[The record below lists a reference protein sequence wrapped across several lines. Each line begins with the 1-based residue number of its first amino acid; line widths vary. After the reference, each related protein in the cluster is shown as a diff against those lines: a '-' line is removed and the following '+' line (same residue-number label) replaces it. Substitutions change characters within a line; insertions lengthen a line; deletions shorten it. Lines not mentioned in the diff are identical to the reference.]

1 MASSTLLANFAPLCG
16 RSSPSSCQSGK
27 DFPNLIIDEGGRDS
41 DNAISGVWTLLLT
54 FLISLAVGP
63 RFGELCDMQNAFSI
77 SRIIASICCVGSLL
91 TFASPL
97 PAQEQQPLGAI
108 RNHDH
113 APIIVQSRPV
123 IERLPVKVI
132 EPVDL
137 RIGKTGHIFV
147 ADKGAKC
154 VFRLDGDGEVSLPV
168 SELSHI
174 QRIQLD
180 ADDNLYVLTSD
191 TRESQI
197 QMVNPIGQSTV
208 VRELTFAATSFV
220 RDTIGQFVV
229 ASREG
234 NRIVV
239 ITTDGDVTEL
249 TRTYQP
255 VSDLVLN
262 AGGQTEALL
271 VSGEMVHI
279 AASGEVTPSGF
290 APPGSSRLMLQPDGS
305 MLVLAGRSD
314 GQTRL
319 TSVSRDRVRPQDFQT
334 FASVPDGTQAVGFDA
349 LGNLCLAN
357 PDLRAIT
364 KVTSH
369 FRIPCPHC
377 GRPTDMIFR
386 KDAEPAANA
395 GSRSF

>member
-1 MASSTLLANFAPLCG
+1 
-16 RSSPSSCQSGK
+16 
-27 DFPNLIIDEGGRDS
+27 
-41 DNAISGVWTLLLT
+41 
-54 FLISLAVGP
+54 
-63 RFGELCDMQNAFSI
+63 MQNVYSI
-77 SRIIASICCVGSLL
+77 SRIITSTCFLASIFVFS
-91 TFASPL
+91 SPL
-97 PAQEQQPLGAI
+97 LAQEPSSLGAI

-137 RIGKTGHIFV
+137 RIGKTGNIFV

-154 VFRLDGDGEVSLPV
+154 VFRLNSDGEVSLPV
-168 SELSHI
+168 SDLRHI

-180 ADDNLYVLTSD
+180 ADENLYVLTSD
-191 TRESQI
+191 VRESQI
-197 QMVNPIGQSTV
+197 QMVNPIGQRTLLHQ
-208 VRELTFAATSFV
+208 LTFAATSFV

-229 ASREG
+229 ASRDA

-239 ITTDGDVTEL
+239 ITIDGDVTEL
-249 TRTYQP
+249 TRIYQP
-255 VSDLVLN
+255 VSDLLLN
-262 AGGQTEALL
+262 AGGQIEALL

-279 AASGEVTPSGF
+279 ASSGEVTPSGF
-290 APPGSSRLMLQPDGS
+290 APPGSSRLMVQPDGS

-314 GQTRL
+314 GQARL
-319 TSVSRDRVRPQDFQT
+319 ISVSRDQVRPQDFQT
-334 FASVPDGTQAVGFDA
+334 FASVPEGTQAVGFDD

-386 KDAEPAANA
+386 KDVEPVANA
-395 GSRSF
+395 VTRSF

>member
-1 MASSTLLANFAPLCG
+1 
-16 RSSPSSCQSGK
+16 
-27 DFPNLIIDEGGRDS
+27 
-41 DNAISGVWTLLLT
+41 
-54 FLISLAVGP
+54 
-63 RFGELCDMQNAFSI
+63 MQNALSI
-77 SRIIASICCVGSLL
+77 SRIITTICCFGSILGVG
-91 TFASPL
+91 APL
-97 PAQEQQPLGAI
+97 PAQEVPAQEAPALGAI

-123 IERLPVKVI
+123 IERLSVKVI

-137 RIGKTGHIFV
+137 RIGKAGHIFV
-147 ADKGAKC
+147 ADHSAKC
-154 VFRLDGDGEVSLPV
+154 VFRLDRDGEVSLPV
-168 SELSHI
+168 SDLSDI
-174 QRIQLD
+174 RRIQLD
-180 ADDNLYVLTSD
+180 ADDNLYVLTSNAQ
-191 TRESQI
+191 ESQI

-208 VRELTFAATSFV
+208 LHELTFAATSFV

-229 ASREG
+229 ASTDE

-249 TRTYQP
+249 TRIYQP

-279 AASGEVTPSGF
+279 AASGDVTPSGF
-290 APPGSSRLMLQPDGS
+290 APPGSSRLILQPDGS
-305 MLVLAGRSD
+305 MLVLAGRSA
-314 GQTRL
+314 GHATL
-319 TSVSRDRVRPQDFQT
+319 TSVSREQVRPLNFFS
-334 FASVPDGTQAVGFDA
+334 FASVPEGTQAVGFDA

-364 KVTSH
+364 RVTSH

-377 GRPTDMIFR
+377 GRATDMIFR
-386 KDAEPAANA
+386 KDAEATADA
-395 GSRSF
+395 VTRSF

>member
-1 MASSTLLANFAPLCG
+1 
-16 RSSPSSCQSGK
+16 
-27 DFPNLIIDEGGRDS
+27 
-41 DNAISGVWTLLLT
+41 
-54 FLISLAVGP
+54 
-63 RFGELCDMQNAFSI
+63 MQTVYRI
-77 SRIIASICCVGSLL
+77 SRIIASTCF
-91 TFASPL
+91 FASIFVISQPL
-97 PAQEQQPLGAI
+97 LAQEPSSLGAI

-137 RIGKTGHIFV
+137 RIGKTGHVFV
-147 ADKGAKC
+147 ADKSAMC
-154 VFRLDGDGEVSLPV
+154 VFRLNNDGEVSLPV
-168 SELSHI
+168 SELRNI

-191 TRESQI
+191 ARESQI
-197 QMVNPIGQSTV
+197 QMVNPIGQSTLLHQ
-208 VRELTFAATSFV
+208 LTFAATSFV

-229 ASREG
+229 ASKEA

-239 ITTDGDVTEL
+239 ISTDGEVTEL
-249 TRTYQP
+249 TRIYQP
-255 VSDLVLN
+255 VSDLILN

-271 VSGEMVHI
+271 MSGEVVHI
-279 AASGEVTPSGF
+279 GSSGEVTPSGF
-290 APPGSSRLMLQPDGS
+290 APPGSSRLMVQPDGS

-314 GQTRL
+314 GQASL
-319 TSVSRDRVRPQDFQT
+319 ISVCRDQIRPQDFRT
-334 FASVPDGTQAVGFDA
+334 FASVPEGTQAVGFDSI
-349 LGNLCLAN
+349 GNLCLAN

-386 KDAEPAANA
+386 KDAEPVAEADT
-395 GSRSF
+395 RSF

>member
-1 MASSTLLANFAPLCG
+1 
-16 RSSPSSCQSGK
+16 
-27 DFPNLIIDEGGRDS
+27 
-41 DNAISGVWTLLLT
+41 
-54 FLISLAVGP
+54 
-63 RFGELCDMQNAFSI
+63 MQNAFSI
-77 SRIIASICCVGSLL
+77 SRIIASIYFAGSI
-91 TFASPL
+91 FAYGPSL
-97 PAQEQQPLGAI
+97 SAQEPPSLGAI

-137 RIGKTGHIFV
+137 RIGKNGHIFV
-147 ADKGAKC
+147 ADRSAKC
-154 VFRLDGDGEVSLPV
+154 VFRLDSDGEVSLPV
-168 SELSHI
+168 ADLSDI

-180 ADDNLYVLTSD
+180 DNDNLYVLTSAKG
-191 TRESQI
+191 ESQI
-197 QMVNPIGQSTV
+197 LMVNPIGQSIV
-208 VRELTFAATSFV
+208 LHELTFAATTFV
-220 RDTIGQFVV
+220 LGGTIGQFVV
-229 ASREG
+229 ALKDS

-239 ITTDGDVTEL
+239 ITTVDDITKL
-249 TRTYQP
+249 TRVYVYQP

-262 AGGQTEALL
+262 ASGQTEALL
-271 VSGEMVHI
+271 VTGEVVHI
-279 AASGEVTPSGF
+279 ADGGKVTASGFF

-305 MLVLAGRSD
+305 MLALSGRSD
-314 GQTRL
+314 GHAQL
-319 TSVSRDRVRPQDFQT
+319 TSVSRDQDFQT
-334 FASVPDGTQAVGFDA
+334 FASVPEGTQAVGFDA

-386 KDAEPAANA
+386 KDAEPPANA
-395 GSRSF
+395 VTRSF

>member
-1 MASSTLLANFAPLCG
+1 
-16 RSSPSSCQSGK
+16 
-27 DFPNLIIDEGGRDS
+27 
-41 DNAISGVWTLLLT
+41 
-54 FLISLAVGP
+54 
-63 RFGELCDMQNAFSI
+63 MQNALSI
-77 SRIIASICCVGSLL
+77 SRIITSTCFLGSMFCVG
-91 TFASPL
+91 APL
-97 PAQEQQPLGAI
+97 PAQEVTSLGAV

-137 RIGKTGHIFV
+137 RIGKTGNIFV
-147 ADKGAKC
+147 ADRSAKC
-154 VFRLDGDGEVSLPV
+154 VFRLDSDGQVSLPV
-168 SELSHI
+168 SDLSHI

-180 ADDNLYVLTSD
+180 ADDNLYVLTSNA
-191 TRESQI
+191 RESQI
-197 QMVNPIGQSTV
+197 QMVNPIGQTTV
-208 VRELTFAATSFV
+208 LLQLTFAATSFL

-229 ASREG
+229 ASKDA

-239 ITTDGDVTEL
+239 ISTAGDVTEL
-249 TRTYQP
+249 TRIYQP

-271 VSGEMVHI
+271 ASGEMVHI

-305 MLVLAGRSD
+305 ILVLTGRSD
-314 GQTRL
+314 GQARL
-319 TSVSRDRVRPQDFQT
+319 TSVSRDQVRPQDFLT
-334 FASVPDGTQAVGFDA
+334 FASVPEGTQAVGFDV

-364 KVTSH
+364 RVTSH

-386 KDAEPAANA
+386 KDAEPVANA
-395 GSRSF
+395 ITRSF

>member
-1 MASSTLLANFAPLCG
+1 
-16 RSSPSSCQSGK
+16 
-27 DFPNLIIDEGGRDS
+27 
-41 DNAISGVWTLLLT
+41 
-54 FLISLAVGP
+54 
-63 RFGELCDMQNAFSI
+63 MQIAFSI
-77 SRIIASICCVGSLL
+77 SRIIASILFAGSV
-91 TFASPL
+91 FAFSPSL
-97 PAQEQQPLGAI
+97 SAQEPPSLGAI

-137 RIGKTGHIFV
+137 RIGKNGHIFV
-147 ADKGAKC
+147 ADRSAKC
-154 VFRLDGDGEVSLPV
+154 VFRLDSDGEVSLPV
-168 SELSHI
+168 ADLSDI

-180 ADDNLYVLTSD
+180 ADDNLYVLTSSG
-191 TRESQI
+191 RESQI
-197 QMVNPIGQSTV
+197 LMVNPIGQSTV
-208 VRELTFAATSFV
+208 LHELTFAATSFV
-220 RDTIGQFVV
+220 RDTVGQFVV
-229 ASREG
+229 ASKDA

-239 ITTDGDVTEL
+239 ITIEGDITEL
-249 TRTYQP
+249 TRIYQP

-271 VSGEMVHI
+271 VTGEMVHI
-279 AASGEVTPSGF
+279 AASGEVTRSGF

-305 MLVLAGRSD
+305 MLVLSGRSD
-314 GQTRL
+314 GHAQL
-319 TSVSRDRVRPQDFQT
+319 TSVSRDQVRPQDFQT
-334 FASVPDGTQAVGFDA
+334 FASVPEGTQAVGFDA

-386 KDAEPAANA
+386 KDAEPASNTVT
-395 GSRSF
+395 RSF